1 MDLLS
6 MDLLSVDL
14 LSVDLLSMDLLSM
27 DLLGVSSWSPAY
39 ALKCEADPSFF
50 LPPLSMP
57 AP

>member
-14 LSVDLLSMDLLSM
+14 LSVDLLSM